1 MLDLTKQLK
10 IEHSYKSTLNIMYGK
25 DVFIIRESLIYVT
38 VKRHPIIMW
47 DYIFTTPSEVMATI
61 ASTDAVLSH
70 LHKGSMG
77 YILIFSIL
85 FLRN

>member
-1 MLDLTKQLK
+1 
-10 IEHSYKSTLNIMYGK
+10 
-25 DVFIIRESLIYVT
+25 
-38 VKRHPIIMW
+38 MW

-85 FLRN
+85 FLRNWDFKSFHHELIKGFRRRAF